1 MYHYQALDHIN
12 LQELADCFNAA
23 FSDYEQSIHFT
34 TESLN
39 YYLTASTVDLSL
51 SYGALYNGQLVGFI
65 LNSSGTYNEQR
76 VVFDAGTGIV
86 PDHRG
91 KKVFSGLFEYTVQQ
105 LKDRNITKYFL
116 EILQSNHSAVSIYS
130 KKGFSV
136 QRAYSVLV
144 ATGSNCKRNDSVCAI
159 PYQDFAAFTTK
170 FSVAPSY
177 EHTSFTINQNPH
189 LYEVLYLDRQAYCI
203 YAKKNGAIVQLHYD
217 ELNALRN
224 IISSLVDRFPSAM
237 AKNIDCNCRDVVQM
251 LQDIGFNEILKQYEM
266 ALDI

>member
-91 KKVFSGLFEYTVQQ
+91 PALIAEKALGGTVE
-105 LKDRNITKYFL
+105 N
-116 EILQSNHSAVSIYS
+116 A
-130 KKGFSV
+130 
-136 QRAYSVLV
+136 
-144 ATGSNCKRNDSVCAI
+144 
-159 PYQDFAAFTTK
+159 K
-170 FSVAPSY
+170 FHNSY
-177 EHTSFTINQNPH
+177 LHPLYKIIIMYRNQN
-189 LYEVLYLDRQAYCI
+189 
-203 YAKKNGAIVQLHYD
+203 
-217 ELNALRN
+217 
-224 IISSLVDRFPSAM
+224 AM
-237 AKNIDCNCRDVVQM
+237 K
-251 LQDIGFNEILKQYEM
+251 
-266 ALDI
+266 